1 MKSKNYLIVDF
12 EMCMVKGSAK
22 KKMHGEKQEIIQIGA
37 VMLDRKYRIIDEF
50 SSYVKPEYGKI
61 DDFIEGLTGIT
72 QAQVNNAPK
81 LRAVLMSFAEWI
93 GERNVVVLSWSDS
106 DYQQLQM
113 EMRVKKIKHHKIED
127 LLDEWVDFQRS
138 FDKMLGLKNQFALE
152 DAMHIGRI
160 EVMGRSHDGL
170 CDAYNTARLFM
181 KVQRQSAFQMELVP
195 ISTYAEQE
203 SHLSFSLGE
212 LFTPELLAQIA
223 SDVETEEPVMEESSN
238 KEWSIWRK
246 IYGFFKGKE
255 NVNDEC
261 WNKILFTTEMTKLDI
276 FDRFRNI
283 FCIKNVVKIGV

>member
-223 SDVETEEPVMEESSN
+223 SDVETEETVMEESSN

>member
-1 MKSKNYLIVDF
+1 MNVKNYLIVDF
-12 EMCMVKGSAK
+12 EMCMLKGNAK

-37 VMLDRKYRIIDEF
+37 VMLDRKHRIIDEF

-61 DDFIEGLTGIT
+61 DEFIGNLTGIT
-72 QAQVNNAPK
+72 QEQVNNAPK
-81 LRAVLMSFAEWI
+81 LRSVLMAFADWI
-93 GERNVVVLSWSDS
+93 GERKVVVLSWSDS

-113 EMRVKKIKHHKIED
+113 EMRIKKIKHHKIED

-160 EVMGRSHDGL
+160 EIIGRSHDGL

-181 KVQRQSAFQMELVP
+181 KVQRQSAFQMELIP
-195 ISTYAEQE
+195 ICTYAEKE
-203 SHLSFSLGE
+203 YHLSFSLGE

-223 SDVETEEPVMEESSN
+223 PDTETEEPIIEELPM

-246 IYGFFKGKE
+246 IYGLFKGKE

-261 WNKILFTTEMTKLDI
+261 WNKILFTTEMRKLDV

-283 FCIKNVVKIGV
+283 FCVRNVAKSGI